1 MNPNQHRASTGGQA
15 HVTGHDGMPA
25 NETTGHSSARN
36 AILVAD
42 PARSAIRLG
51 EGLSKRGFN
60 VWHAADLVGA
70 MSVVRDRSPQ
80 WVITERRLLGGSAF
94 DLIDCAKI
102 CTPSTAVIV
111 VSAYPTI
118 ASTLA
123 LVRAG
128 ATNCLCKPISVSM
141 LLAAMGIEESA
152 AGNSQAADWLS
163 RSDAGRE
170 YVHEVFD
177 LCGTLSATAR
187 ALGVDR
193 SSLRRMLQR
202 YARVASAA
210 EDKRGTCDV
219 PLDDRMDRTDF

>member
-1 MNPNQHRASTGGQA
+1 
-15 HVTGHDGMPA
+15 MPTK
-25 NETTGHSSARN
+25 ETTDRSSTRQT
-36 AILVAD
+36 ILVAD
-42 PARSAIRLG
+42 PARSAIRVC
-51 EGLSKRGFN
+51 EGLSKRGCN

-70 MSVVRDRSPQ
+70 MSIVRARSPQ
-80 WVITERRLLGGSAF
+80 WVVTERRLLGGSAL
-94 DLIDCAKI
+94 DLIDCAKVSA
-102 CTPSTAVIV
+102 PSTGVIV

-128 ATNCLCKPISVSM
+128 ATDCLSKPVSVSM
-141 LLAAMGIEESA
+141 LLSAMGIEESA
-152 AGNSQAADWLS
+152 TGSSQGADWLS

-177 LCGTLSATAR
+177 LCGTLSGTAR

-202 YARVASAA
+202 FARVASAPG
-210 EDKRGTCDV
+210 DKHGTRGV
-219 PLDDRMDRTDF
+219 RLDRMDHRTDF